1 MSVTPTGASP
11 GLDGGANGE
20 IVQKDNVIG
29 ADSTLES
36 TKLEPLKPETGASTG
51 SSTATTDKQVSEV
64 LDGLADSQPV
74 KTAGDLINQ
83 AAGAYFQGRSI
94 QAGQYSFCGVLM
106 WFP

>member
-36 TKLEPLKPETGASTG
+36 TKLEPLKPETGVATG
-51 SSTATTDKQVSEV
+51 SSTTTTDKQVSEV

-83 AAGAYFQGRSI
+83 AAGECIHSRSI
-94 QAGQYSFCGVLM
+94 QAY
-106 WFP
+106 